1 MCKVTKIP
9 YNAEAVDYLV
19 KTHYLPVDRPFRNCQ
34 PRDLLL
40 QVRNYCLYNNLEVEL
55 KKEYFDFACD
65 NYFSVM

>member
-1 MCKVTKIP
+1 
-9 YNAEAVDYLV
+9 
-19 KTHYLPVDRPFRNCQ
+19 LPVDRPFRNCQ